1 MLTFVTI
8 KKYLVICVPPEGASL
23 ASTTPRIS
31 AASPVSGVG
40 VRPHGSNTV
49 FSTPA
54 STTRHILFSPLTPL
68 LPTTTPRTALTSSY
82 SSYLPTFSDTFHH
95 SASSTTNTRSFL
107 DDSPLIASVPPQ
119 LSKLSPPTS
128 VHPFILLTTTAK
140 SEVPIISTHPYPS
153 SSGPFTPAT
162 SPVFTVTRIPSTP
175 DTSTVFRLGPN
186 VTING
191 QFLPVPGGSS
201 SLTKLLLHNSGLVI
215 VLISNINR

>member
-1 MLTFVTI
+1 M
-8 KKYLVICVPPEGASL
+8 

-40 VRPHGSNTV
+40 VRPHGSTLV

-54 STTRHILFSPLTPL
+54 STTRHVLFSPLTPL

-119 LSKLSPPTS
+119 LSKPTAKLSPPTS

-140 SEVPIISTHPYPS
+140 SDVPIISTYPFPS

-175 DTSTVFRLGPN
+175 DTSTVLRLGPN

-201 SLTKLLLHNSGLVI
+201 SLTKLLLHNSGLVFI
-215 VLISNINR
+215 YFVCLSIKLFIY